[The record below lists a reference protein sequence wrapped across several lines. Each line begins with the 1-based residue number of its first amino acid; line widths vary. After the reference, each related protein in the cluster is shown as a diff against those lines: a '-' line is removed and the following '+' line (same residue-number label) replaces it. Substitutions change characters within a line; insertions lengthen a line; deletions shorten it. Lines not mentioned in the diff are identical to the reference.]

1 MLTSCANTMTVQHH
15 DRMEMQAGR
24 LAKRGRGDDRV
35 ADSVVAFGALGGRIK
50 SGEAPASQQV
60 TGIQGTSKL
69 APSMALLLSRRH
81 LLRASAPRAGGG

>member
-1 MLTSCANTMTVQHH
+1 MFFVRHGPAALMLTTCANTMTVQHH

-50 SGEAPASQQV
+50 SGEAPALQ
-60 TGIQGTSKL
+60 QGTGFL
-69 APSMALLLSRRH
+69 GTAHPSWY
-81 LLRASAPRAGGG
+81 LR